1 MEFINETSKSKIY
14 RCDNKTYKFHLNK
27 NTFEKEIE
35 LYWIIKNNNIPNT
48 IQYFK
53 IDPSIKMIEM
63 DYYPYNLENYFQS
76 CYNFQM
82 NKQQIYKILFELTL
96 SLNELH
102 YNNIVH
108 GDFKAKNIML
118 DINLNPIII
127 DFDLSQIETKE
138 SDIKK
143 FHYLIYQLLYNVPY
157 TPKLYN
163 NYKKMM
169 ITLENDYPFIAEA
182 MKKNNLIELST
193 LFNDHHLPRDTS
205 RPPQII

>member
-1 MEFINETSKSKIY
+1 MEFINETSNSKVY
-14 RCDNKTYKFHLNK
+14 RNGDKICK
-27 NTFEKEIE
+27 
-35 LYWIIKNNNIPNT
+35 
-48 IQYFK
+48 YFK
-53 IDPSIKMIEM
+53 SNRAFYTEIRSYNAIKQHDIRNIINFIKIHEDMKMIEM
-63 DYYPYNLENYFQS
+63 NYYPYNLEDYFQS

-127 DFDLSQIETKE
+127 DFDLSEIETKE